1 MILEDILNAY
11 SNVDYF
17 WDYQPLLNLIGDII
31 IQEDEQDYSGDSYIL
46 YKKNDLYGYLNFGWG
61 SCSGC
66 DALQACTSPEEVLS
80 LAQELEN
87 DIFWGSLDTV
97 IDYINSR
104 SSDYYCGSS
113 TFKVFKERANDL
125 EYIEQKH

>member
-1 MILEDILNAY
+1 MILEDILKAY
-11 SNVDYF
+11 SDTDYF

-46 YKKNDLYGYLNFGWG
+46 YRKDDLYGYLNFGWG

-66 DALQACTSPEEVLS
+66 DALQACTSIEEVFS

-87 DIFWGSLDTV
+87 DVFWGTLPEV
-97 IDYINSR
+97 KEYVNSR
-104 SSDYYCGSS
+104 TSDYYYNDS
-113 TFKVFKERANDL
+113 TFKIFKTRVNNYVD
-125 EYIEQKH
+125 

>member
-1 MILEDILNAY
+1 MILEDILKAY

-87 DIFWGSLDTV
+87 DIFWGTLPEV
-97 IDYINSR
+97 KEYVNSR
-104 SSDYYCGSS
+104 ISDYYYNDT
-113 TFKVFKERANDL
+113 TFKIFKTEVNNYVD
-125 EYIEQKH
+125 